1 MKKHIPNILTLCN
14 ALCGCIGIS
23 LIAKG
28 EINIACYLVFIAL
41 IFDYLDGFV
50 ARILHVKSEIGKQ
63 LDSLADA
70 ITFGVLPAFIA
81 QSLWL
86 ISSPE
91 TKFYTYLSYFP
102 FLLALFSI
110 LRLAKFNI
118 DTRQTDSFIGVPTPA
133 NAMLWASFPLLL
145 SKYSYRY
152 DFGLGSW
159 IVLDLLVN
167 RWFLGGLT
175 LLMCYLLVAELPLFA
190 LKFKD
195 FSWKNNQF
203 KYIFLILSIALIA
216 VFQFGA
222 IPAIIA
228 MYILSSIVLNL
239 KSTKS

>member
-28 EINIACYLVFIAL
+28 ETNIACYLVFIAL
-41 IFDYLDGFV
+41 VFDYLDGFV
-50 ARILHVKSEIGKQ
+50 ARLLHVKSEIGKQ

-81 QSLWL
+81 QSLWVK
-86 ISSPE
+86 SPDINGL
-91 TKFYTYLSYFP
+91 FIYFP

-133 NAMLWASFPLLL
+133 NAMIWASFPLILL
-145 SKYSYRY
+145 YQSTELAKSI
-152 DFGLGSW
+152 LEN
-159 IVLDLLVN
+159 I
-167 RWFLGGLT
+167 WFLGGLIVI
-175 LLMCYLLVAELPLFA
+175 MSYLLVAELPLFA

-216 VFQFGA
+216 IFQFGA
-222 IPAIIA
+222 VPAIIA
-228 MYILSSIVLNL
+228 MYIISSIVLNL

>member
-28 EINIACYLVFIAL
+28 EIQVACYLVFIAL
-41 IFDYLDGFV
+41 VFDYLDGFV
-50 ARILHVKSEIGKQ
+50 ARLLRVKSEIGKQ

-70 ITFGVLPAFIA
+70 VTFGVLPAFIA
-81 QSLWL
+81 QSLWVKN
-86 ISSPE
+86 PE
-91 TKFYTYLSYFP
+91 MNGIITYFP
-102 FLLALFSI
+102 FILALFSI

-133 NAMLWASFPLLL
+133 NAMIWASFPLIL
-145 SKYSYRY
+145 SYQSTELAKSI
-152 DFGLGSW
+152 LEN
-159 IVLDLLVN
+159 V
-167 RWFLGGLT
+167 WFLGGLIVV
-175 LLMCYLLVAELPLFA
+175 MSYLLVAELPLFA

-216 VFQFGA
+216 IFQFGA

-228 MYILSSIVLNL
+228 TYVLSSVFLNL